1 MGQRQPADWA
11 VREIRGDYVLPFG
24 TSVPQ
29 NKLVYSGGKMT
40 QKVIHNMEKG
50 GVLLDYKNLEDP

>member
-24 TSVPQ
+24 TS
-29 NKLVYSGGKMT
+29 KMT